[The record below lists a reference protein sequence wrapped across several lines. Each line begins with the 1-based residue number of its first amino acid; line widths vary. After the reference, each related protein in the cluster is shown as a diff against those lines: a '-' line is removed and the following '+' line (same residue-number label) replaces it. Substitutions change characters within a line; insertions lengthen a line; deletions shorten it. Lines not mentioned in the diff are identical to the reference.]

1 MAQQGTQHTKRR
13 KGMVSTILL
22 IIAAFLLLFLLGY
35 LARIFGDDS
44 EGKYKYC
51 TVEKAWAEYRAG
63 GDLSGNTDYTRVGWL
78 ETRECGKLALSESPN
93 KDQSMD
99 DYMASIEPG
108 GYYKVYLKNVQL
120 GSPGLTSVTRLE
132 KAERPS

>member
-1 MAQQGTQHTKRR
+1 
-13 KGMVSTILL
+13 MVSTILL

-63 GDLSGNTDYTRVGWL
+63 GDTGGNNDYTRVGRI
-78 ETRECGKLALSESPN
+78 ETQECGKLALSESPN

-108 GYYKVYLKNVQL
+108 GYYKVYMTNVQL
-120 GSPGLTSVTRLE
+120 NSPGLTSVTRLE

>member
-1 MAQQGTQHTKRR
+1 MLAVISQAIP
-13 KGMVSTILL
+13 TI
-22 IIAAFLLLFLLGY
+22 
-35 LARIFGDDS
+35 
-44 EGKYKYC
+44 
-51 TVEKAWAEYRAG
+51 
-63 GDLSGNTDYTRVGWL
+63 TRVGWV
-78 ETRECGKLALSESPN
+78 ETRECGKLALSDSPN

>member
-1 MAQQGTQHTKRR
+1 MAQQGTQCTKRR

-22 IIAAFLLLFLLGY
+22 IIAAFLLLFLPGY

-63 GDLSGNTDYTRVGWL
+63 GDTGGNNDYTRVGRI
-78 ETRECGKLALSESPN
+78 ETQECGKLALSESPN

-108 GYYKVYLKNVQL
+108 GYYKVYMTNVQL
-120 GSPGLTSVTRLE
+120 NSPGLTSVTRLE

>member
-63 GDLSGNTDYTRVGWL
+63 GDLSGNTDYTRVGWV

-108 GYYKVYLKNVQL
+108 GYYKVYMTNVQL
-120 GSPGLTSVTRLE
+120 NSPGLTSVTRLE

>member
-1 MAQQGTQHTKRR
+1 MIVR
-13 KGMVSTILL
+13 
-22 IIAAFLLLFLLGY
+22 
-35 LARIFGDDS
+35 
-44 EGKYKYC
+44 GKYKYC

-63 GDLSGNTDYTRVGWL
+63 GDTGGNNDYTRVGRI
-78 ETRECGKLALSESPN
+78 ETRECEKLALSESPN

>member
-1 MAQQGTQHTKRR
+1 MRSKNVKETLVTCIIVVVA
-13 KGMVSTILL
+13 VSFY
-22 IIAAFLLLFLLGY
+22 AFLYFLS
-35 LARIFGDDS
+35 RDDS

-63 GDLSGNTDYTRVGWL
+63 GDLSGNTDYTRVGWV

>member
-1 MAQQGTQHTKRR
+1 MAQQGTQRTKRR

-63 GDLSGNTDYTRVGWL
+63 GDTGGNNDYTRVGRI
-78 ETRECGKLALSESPN
+78 ETQECGKLALSESPN

-108 GYYKVYLKNVQL
+108 GYYKVYMTNVQL
-120 GSPGLTSVTRLE
+120 NSPGLTSVTRLE
-132 KAERPS
+132 KAERP

>member
-1 MAQQGTQHTKRR
+1 MRCKNIKETLVQCIIVVVT
-13 KGMVSTILL
+13 VSFY
-22 IIAAFLLLFLLGY
+22 AFLYFLSH
-35 LARIFGDDS
+35 DDS

-63 GDLSGNTDYTRVGWL
+63 GELSGNTDYTRVGWV

-120 GSPGLTSVTRLE
+120 NSPGLTSVTWLE

>member
-1 MAQQGTQHTKRR
+1 MRCKNIKETLVKY
-13 KGMVSTILL
+13 
-22 IIAAFLLLFLLGY
+22 IIVIVAVNFYAFLYFLSH
-35 LARIFGDDS
+35 DDS

-63 GDLSGNTDYTRVGWL
+63 GDTGGNNDYTRVGRV
-78 ETRECGKLALSESPN
+78 ETRECGKLALSEPPN

-120 GSPGLTSVTRLE
+120 NSPGLTSVTRLE
-132 KAERPS
+132 KAERP

>member
-1 MAQQGTQHTKRR
+1 
-13 KGMVSTILL
+13 MVSTILL

-63 GDLSGNTDYTRVGWL
+63 GDTGGNNDYTRVGRI
-78 ETRECGKLALSESPN
+78 ETQECGKLALSESPN

-108 GYYKVYLKNVQL
+108 GYYKVYMTNVQL
-120 GSPGLTSVTRLE
+120 NSPGLTSVTRLE
-132 KAERPS
+132 KAERP

>member
-1 MAQQGTQHTKRR
+1 MRNER
-13 KGMVSTILL
+13 KKNIKETLVTCIIVVVAVSFY
-22 IIAAFLLLFLLGY
+22 AFLYFLS
-35 LARIFGDDS
+35 RDDS

-63 GDLSGNTDYTRVGWL
+63 GDLSGNTDYTRVGWV

-108 GYYKVYLKNVQL
+108 GYYKVYMTNVQL
-120 GSPGLTSVTRLE
+120 NSPGLTSVTRLE